1 MGEGDSYFL
10 NNDNLKKVHNAYN
23 RNKAVRIKFDDNE
36 MEGSGFGG
44 IRKGLKK
51 ATHIANK
58 INQTLHNENLDRK
71 ISTTSRK
78 IKNTIN
84 KGEVIGDL
92 GIPVLSDL
100 YNTVQSAANE
110 GDRLVQRGLKA
121 KSQLVKDFDETN
133 DQYKSGSG
141 MNQRA
146 NKYMPTGKNGGSFR
160 VLGGSVNRFVG
171 DDSSTMVKTNSPSFH
186 PLALK
191 SYKTVQHGG

>member
-1 MGEGDSYFL
+1 MTNIQLKLSATQISKLRNGHTVQISIGQMGEGDSYFL

-36 MEGSGFGG
+36 MEGSGLSG

-84 KGEVIGDL
+84 KGEAIGNL
-92 GIPVLSDL
+92 GIPVVSDL
-100 YNTVQSAANE
+100 YNSVQSTVNE
-110 GDRLVQRGLKA
+110 GDRLLQRGLRVNSFKILTKPMISIKA
-121 KSQLVKDFDETN
+121 VLVLTNEQINTCQL
-133 DQYKSGSG
+133 
-141 MNQRA
+141 
-146 NKYMPTGKNGGSFR
+146 
-160 VLGGSVNRFVG
+160 L
-171 DDSSTMVKTNSPSFH
+171 
-186 PLALK
+186 
-191 SYKTVQHGG
+191 KTVDPFES